1 VRPFPKPGPRC
12 DRKQRKEVDVS
23 RFTDSPIMY
32 SSEQEAHVRTAVK
45 KEYCKGAKHYR
56 CKISKMNITKSIYL
70 F

>member
-1 VRPFPKPGPRC
+1 
-12 DRKQRKEVDVS
+12 
-23 RFTDSPIMY
+23 MY

-56 CKISKMNITKSIYL
+56 CKISKMNITKNIYL